1 MQMQKQN
8 GAKILAKRRQINST
22 ELTVPL
28 YCTQSNIGGWKENT
42 CIMENTVVSL
52 QTFLAENN
60 LAMYLEAFI
69 ETGYDDLKQLKDIIT
84 SEDQLEI
91 DSLLRDVDLDKKPGH
106 RRRFISAMPI
116 LCYQSNARNA
126 ENGKE
131 AASTSRTH
139 QGKIVKLPGK
149 TL

>member
-1 MQMQKQN
+1 MQMQRQN
-8 GAKILAKRRQINST
+8 GAKILAKRRQINLT

-28 YCTQSNIGGWKENT
+28 YCTQSNIGGLKENIH
-42 CIMENTVVSL
+42 IMENTVVSL
-52 QTFLAENN
+52 ETFLAQNN
-60 LAMYLEAFI
+60 LAMYMEAFI
-69 ETGYDDLKQLKDIIT
+69 ETGYDDMKQLKDIIT

-91 DSLLRDVDLDKKPGH
+91 DSLLQDVGLEKKPGH
-106 RRRFISAMPI
+106 RRRFISAMQI
-116 LCYQSNARNA
+116 LCYQINARNA